1 MKLPIIV
8 PRWSRVTLGMPR
20 GPETRATMPYGLLV
34 DLHRPAR
41 AGGPRLPRVTGGE
54 GGTAISRLLK
64 TLRNYVF

>member
-34 DLHRPAR
+34 DLQGPAR
-41 AGGPRLPRVTGGE
+41 AGGSPSDRRCGWYSNIESIKKSWEKL
-54 GGTAISRLLK
+54 I
-64 TLRNYVF
+64 F